1 MKLIQKTVM
10 FMGIETIVTS
20 KESKYQMDHTNT
32 NIKPDIVVPVLDV
45 TICQYDYARCDGH
58 HYESVSV
65 NGLVIPRP
73 SAELVKKVIECH
85 HGQHVMEIN
94 FK

>member
-10 FMGIETIVTS
+10 FHGIETVVA
-20 KESKYQMDHTNT
+20 SKYQMDHT

-45 TICQYDYARCDGH
+45 TICQSDFARCDGH
-58 HYESVSV
+58 HHESVSV

-73 SAELVKKVIECH
+73 SAELVKKIIECH
-85 HGQHVMEIN
+85 HGQRVMEIN